1 MDKPDVVVDGRR
13 AKSVTLARHSTSL
26 FLLVSGGG
34 KETFPIRLTSGITS
48 PSADELCGR
57 PVAYNRKRDYH
68 SIRGKSGAAS

>member
-1 MDKPDVVVDGRR
+1 MVVDGRR

-26 FLLVSGGG
+26 FLLVSGG

-57 PVAYNRKRDYH
+57 PAAYNRKRDYH